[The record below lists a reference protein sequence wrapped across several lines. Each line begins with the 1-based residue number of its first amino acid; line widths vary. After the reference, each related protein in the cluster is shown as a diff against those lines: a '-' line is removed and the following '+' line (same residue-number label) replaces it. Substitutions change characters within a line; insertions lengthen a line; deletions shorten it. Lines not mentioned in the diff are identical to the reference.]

1 MFPSHPRLWLY
12 ALTLGLALAG
22 LGCGSGAPTV
32 PLPGP
37 QPLPPIDP
45 ATAGNLSV
53 HLVQDGPPGDLVHLN
68 LVIAELEVRSGGYWR
83 PVYQP
88 KVPVAVDI
96 LAGNDQ
102 TPPKPIDL
110 ADQVL
115 WPPDPNDALRFT
127 FAPGSTAER
136 QSDFDPLPLATP
148 AQVVYPMGLPG
159 SFSVATGGASDLR
172 ITFSVDHVVQQD
184 PLDFDRYLFLPGL
197 VRGYDLAATGY
208 ITGTVENEAGEVM
221 PGTVVTA
228 QLLVPGGTA
237 STAGAFR
244 TVQSDQDG
252 RFTLDLLPK
261 GSTCTWTAVSQVV
274 SGPPS
279 FPGTAGQ
286 VSGTLGNS
294 PYDHFDCPI
303 MLEEVQSNG
312 LVHGTVT
319 PPPGTGQAERVD
331 LVQAVQNDP
340 LGFCPLVVTSA
351 PVAADGTF
359 TFEVSGGYPPVGPP
373 VGIYSAVLHRF
384 ALDAGLDLV
393 DQPVASEPIVVQSG
407 VELNL
412 PF

>member
-1 MFPSHPRLWLY
+1 MS
-12 ALTLGLALAG
+12 A
-22 LGCGSGAPTV
+22 AP
-32 PLPGP
+32 
-37 QPLPPIDP
+37 Q
-45 ATAGNLSV
+45 A
-53 HLVQDGPPGDLVHLN
+53 
-68 LVIAELEVRSGGYWR
+68 LEVRSGGYWR

-88 KVPVAVDI
+88 EVPVPVDI
-96 LAGNDQ
+96 LGGNDQ
-102 TPPKPIDL
+102 TPPRPIDL

-136 QSDFDPLPLATP
+136 QSDLDPLPLATP

-159 SFSVATGGASDLR
+159 SFSVATGGASDLS
-172 ITFSVDHVVQQD
+172 ITFSVDQVVRQD
-184 PLDFDRYLFLPGL
+184 PLDFDRYLFLPGP

-208 ITGTVENEAGEVM
+208 LTGTVETGSNQPLAGV
-221 PGTVVTA
+221 VVTA

-244 TVQSDQDG
+244 TVQSDDEG
-252 RFTLDLLPK
+252 RFTLDLLPR
-261 GSTCTWTAVSQVV
+261 GSTYTWTAASQVV
-274 SGPPS
+274 AGPPA

-303 MLEEVQSNG
+303 RLEEAQSNG

-340 LGFCPLVVTSA
+340 LGFCPVVMASA
-351 PVAADGTF
+351 PVGADGTF
-359 TFEVSGGYPPVGPP
+359 TFEVSGGYPPAGPP
-373 VGIYSAVLHRF
+373 VGIYTAVLHRF

-393 DQPVASEPIVVQSG
+393 DQPVASEPIVAQSG

-412 PF
+412 AF